1 MAKQKKQRTPID
13 PTSLTRKLDV
23 ARKLNWFCYG
33 GLLLLF
39 AVWNLFLD
47 GSLKWWILQ
56 TFPLLL
62 VLPGLLKQH
71 QRAYLWL
78 CFILLLYITAGIV
91 DVMMPTRGWQH
102 GALTALS
109 LILFVSAMMTS
120 RWQVQLQNNQA
131 SNNTN
136 T

>member
-1 MAKQKKQRTPID
+1 MAKSPKTLD
-13 PTSLTRKLDV
+13 PAALTRKLEI
-23 ARKLNWFCYG
+23 ARKLNWVCYG
-33 GLLLLF
+33 ALLLLF

-47 GSLKWWILQ
+47 GSLKWWLLQ
-56 TFPLLL
+56 TIPLLL
-62 VLPGLLKQH
+62 VLPGMLKKR
-71 QRAYLWL
+71 QRSYLWL

-120 RWQVQLQNNQA
+120 RWQVQLH
-131 SNNTN
+131 NTSA
-136 T
+136 

>member
-1 MAKQKKQRTPID
+1 MAKSSKNLD
-13 PTSLTRKLDV
+13 PATLTRKLAI
-23 ARKLNWFCYG
+23 ARKLNWVCYG

-47 GSLKWWILQ
+47 GSLKWWLLQ
-56 TFPLLL
+56 TVPLLL
-62 VLPGLLKQH
+62 VLPGMLKQQ
-71 QRAYLWL
+71 QRSYLWL

-109 LILFVSAMMTS
+109 LILFMSAMMTS
-120 RWQVQLQNNQA
+120 RWQVQLQNA
-131 SNNTN
+131 GK
-136 T
+136 

>member
-1 MAKQKKQRTPID
+1 MAKNSKALD
-13 PTSLTRKLDV
+13 PTALARKLAV
-23 ARKLNWFCYG
+23 ARKLNWVCYG

-47 GSLKWWILQ
+47 GSIKWWLLQ
-56 TFPLLL
+56 TIPLLL
-62 VLPGLLKQH
+62 VLPGLLKQQ
-71 QRAYLWL
+71 QRSYLWL

-120 RWQVQLQNNQA
+120 RWQVQLQNAN
-131 SNNTN
+131 S
-136 T
+136 